1 MCLCTAVQT
10 LPGDANELSA
20 AWLSEV
26 LGTEVTAVEVLDHA
40 FATNQRA
47 RIGLTYA
54 DGATGPATLF
64 AKLAPLDPGHREMI
78 GATGMAEREAR
89 FYADVAPS
97 AADQVLVPRSYF
109 AATADD
115 DTFVILLEDLS
126 VRGCRFSG
134 GEWGI
139 PGDAAA
145 GGLEDLARFH
155 GRFSDPAARDAAAP
169 WLATPRPSASAATA
183 QLMRYVLDTHR
194 DELGDAYAEVGEL
207 YVAHHAAMDD
217 LWNAGYPTYVH
228 GDPHI
233 GNVFLDGDRVGF
245 LDWGLSRVA
254 TPLRDVSYFLTM
266 AVDPDDRRQDERALW
281 RLYLDALR
289 AAGGP
294 DIGLDEAWAA
304 HRVHASYTVVAT
316 FFAFMPSYQTA
327 DGRTLGAAL
336 RARADQALA
345 DLDVVD
351 ALRAALA

>member
-1 MCLCTAVQT
+1 MAPVQT
-10 LPGDANELSA
+10 LPGDAA
-20 AWLSEV
+20 ALTPEWLSGA

-54 DGATGPATLF
+54 EPDAGPASLF
-64 AKLAPLDPGHREMI
+64 AKLAPLDPAHREMI
-78 GATGMAEREAR
+78 GATGMAEREAQ

-97 AADQVLVPRSYF
+97 AADQVRVPRAYY

-126 VRGCRFSG
+126 VRGCRFSN
-134 GEWGI
+134 GEWGVTA
-139 PGDAAA
+139 DAGA

-155 GRFSDPAARDAAAP
+155 GRFTDPAQRDAVAP
-169 WLATPRPSASAATA
+169 WLANPRPRTSEATA

-194 DELGDAYAEVGEL
+194 DELGDDYAAVGEL
-207 YVAHHAAMDD
+207 YVTHHAAMDG
-217 LWNAGYPTYVH
+217 LWNDGSPTYVH

-266 AVDPDDRRQDERALW
+266 TVDPDERRRTERDLW
-281 RLYLDALR
+281 SLYLGALR
-289 AAGGP
+289 ASGGP
-294 DIGLDEAWAA
+294 DIPFDEAWAA
-304 HRVHASYTVVAT
+304 HRLHASYTVVAT
-316 FFAFMPSYQTA
+316 FLAFMPSYATA
-327 DGRTLGAAL
+327 DGRALGAAL
-336 RARADQALA
+336 RSRADQALA

-351 ALRAALA
+351 ALRTALA